1 MLEFET
7 TLLTVFTELYKKLH
21 YFNYSTDI
29 LNFVLKY
36 SVTKKAALSNVI
48 CSFYEYIWGSD
59 NPNLCKLTRPG
70 QIDFARKAGLVYQ
83 KA

>member
-7 TLLTVFTELYKKLH
+7 ALLTVFTELYKKLH

-36 SVTKKAALSNVI
+36 SLSKKAPLSAII
-48 CSFYEYIWGSD
+48 CSFYEYVWSSD
-59 NPNLCKLTRPG
+59 NPNLCELTRRNE
-70 QIDFARKAGLVYQ
+70 ANLA
-83 KA
+83 